1 MTSDFTVADPRPE
14 EMCDPFEG
22 YWNSSPRNLIEV
34 MSQLLPLTVNT
45 NALLEPASTMWLSPL
60 RVTPKAEEMVNDKTI
75 NNHV

>member
-45 NALLEPASTMWLSPL
+45 RPLLEPASIMWLSPL
-60 RVTPKAEEMVNDKTI
+60 RVTPKAKQMVNYGVASDR
-75 NNHV
+75 V

>member
-34 MSQLLPLTVNT
+34 NT

-60 RVTPKAEEMVNDKTI
+60 RVTPKAGGMVN
-75 NNHV
+75 